1 MLKFSVI
8 GGIFLTWFADSVLF
22 TIMVKTEFQD
32 GIETPQELIE
42 RDMTLSTIFRVEIT
56 QSVN

>member
-1 MLKFSVI
+1 MFKFSVI
-8 GGIFLTWFADSVLF
+8 GGVFLTWFADSVLF

-32 GIETPQELIE
+32 GIETPQELMD
-42 RDMTLSTIFRVEIT
+42 RDMALSTIYRVEVS